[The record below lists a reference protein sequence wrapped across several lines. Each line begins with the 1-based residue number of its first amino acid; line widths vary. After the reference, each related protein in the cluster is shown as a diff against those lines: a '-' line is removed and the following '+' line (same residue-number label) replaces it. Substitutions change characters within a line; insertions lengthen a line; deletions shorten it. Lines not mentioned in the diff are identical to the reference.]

1 MRSYILVAAVA
12 ASGQLVDGAAVTW
25 YEPADGVPLSGL
37 ESSQACESRGQRLC
51 LYDELCP
58 SGEDTAPVGM
68 PSSHSDWMPFLST
81 TYGRRWMTGGCQVHE
96 EVYDEGCGE
105 WGCNTG
111 SPCANECCDHGWC
124 TTPGA
129 DGCDSASGSFNGY
142 TGSCKGSYACCSED
156 ETGYENACREWG
168 YPKEGEWNV
177 DEDCCAGKKQ
187 MACADGYRLE
197 NTGNVCYEDD
207 CTTAYEYHCIADLAS
222 LYGDEDGGPTWMWF
236 GGSESAAQAALDS
249 TYNWDTA
256 NEFCECLGGALCTYD
271 QMCATDNRFDTTVAN
286 HADFAGSYTGGGLY
300 INDCW
305 VPYRDTP
312 YWWLTTSSAR
322 PCEAE
327 GSDASMTSSWH
338 VSGMGCCP
346 CQKAFLCCDLPPR
359 PTPVESPFL
368 VTCDLTF
375 NLDEDGEDYG
385 CEDNVGL
392 LILIICLPIGV
403 VLICI
408 CIGCCICHRRR
419 QAQQRQAQ
427 AAANA
432 QMAHVQM
439 APVPTNYAYNT
450 QQPVVQ
456 GAIVGKQQPVL
467 EGVVVPSAPPIEPK
481 AEEMYNQIAAWYNAP
496 ENAALR
502 ATWGA
507 YPEPD
512 EFQTWP
518 GFVAVTNAFLDREA
532 PEEMPPPW
540 APPAEEMPWAPPA
553 EEMPPPA
560 PPRNFCSACGAPVQ
574 GPFCGQC
581 GARA

>member
-1 MRSYILVAAVA
+1 MWIITLGVYFANVGYASCPDWVVNAAYEEA
-12 ASGQLVDGAAVTW
+12 ENGGQCVEGLGGVHATSDECIACRFCLDCETYGTCDLPVEEKCWGQGA
-25 YEPADGVPLSGL
+25 YP
-37 ESSQACESRGQRLC
+37 ACEALWQQC
-51 LYDELCP
+51 
-58 SGEDTAPVGM
+58 
-68 PSSHSDWMPFLST
+68 DWY
-81 TYGRRWMTGGCQVHE
+81 YG
-96 EVYDEGCGE
+96 
-105 WGCNTG
+105 
-111 SPCANECCDHGWC
+111 
-124 TTPGA
+124 
-129 DGCDSASGSFNGY
+129 
-142 TGSCKGSYACCSED
+142 
-156 ETGYENACREWG
+156 NACREWG

-177 DEDCCAGKKQ
+177 DEDACAGKKQ

-207 CTTAYEYHCIADLAS
+207 CTTAYEYHCIACDP
-222 LYGDEDGGPTWMWF
+222 DGGPTWMWF

-271 QMCATDNRFDTTVAN
+271 QMCAQLIMFDTTVAN

-312 YWWLTTSSAR
+312 HWWLTTSSAR

-346 CQKAFLCCDLPPR
+346 CQKAFLCCDLPSQ
-359 PTPVESPFL
+359 SPFL

-408 CIGCCICHRRR
+408 CIGCCICLSRR

-439 APVPTNYAYNT
+439 APVPTSYAYNT

-507 YPEPD
+507 ARTRRMPR
-512 EFQTWP
+512 P
-518 GFVAVTNAFLDREA
+518 GRRFVAVTNAARPRVA
-532 PEEMPPPW
+532 PAVRRPP
-540 APPAEEMPWAPPA
+540 APPAEDRPRHGRRRP
-553 EEMPPPA
+553 EES
-560 PPRNFCSACGAPVQ
+560 RVR
-574 GPFCGQC
+574 
-581 GARA
+581 RA